1 LKKIRKIIYISLLV
15 ALSTTSA
22 YGKGRNIIEG
32 RIGGS
37 FNGKFK
43 TLEKNGVEILG
54 EESKGGGEIILEGLK
69 EVYPGVYL
77 GLGIGYQTHGEAKDI
92 SGESGDLYGSV
103 PTYGTMKYQFNR
115 DNLIQPYLKA
125 NLGLSFNRT
134 ESGLRIIDESVN
146 VFGFYGAIGGGVE
159 VENFILDLSY
169 QINTAKTEKELEE
182 SIDISR
188 ITLGLG
194 YRFDF

>member
-1 LKKIRKIIYISLLV
+1 MSLLI
-15 ALSTTSA
+15 ALYTTSV
-22 YGKGRNIIEG
+22 YSEGRNIIEG

-43 TLEKNGVEILG
+43 TLEKNGVEVLG
-54 EESKGGGEIILEGLK
+54 EESSGGGEIVLEVLK
-69 EVYPGVYL
+69 ETYSGLYL
-77 GLGIGYQTHGEAKDI
+77 GFGLGYQKHGEAKDI
-92 SGESGDLYGSV
+92 KGESGSLYSSV

-115 DNLIQPYLKA
+115 DSQIQPYLKA

-134 ESGLRIIDESVN
+134 ESGLRKIDESIN
-146 VFGFYGAIGGGVE
+146 GFGFYGAIGGGIE
-159 VENFILDLSY
+159 IEHFIIDLSY
-169 QINTAKTEKELEE
+169 QINTAKTDKEVEE
-182 SIDISR
+182 NIDVSR